1 MKSTLRH
8 YGPVALLLAV
18 ILAVSSC
25 LSLIIGR
32 RAQDDRPVVLATTY
46 PLYVAAQNVLGDS
59 DGVRLEM
66 LSGVGTGCLH
76 DYQLSPADRLLLAEA
91 DLVLCNGAGAEPFL
105 DGIVEESRRVDT
117 SAGLEFLYATDHH
130 HHEGEDHPH
139 DEADY
144 NEHVWLSPARYNKQV
159 ARVCEV
165 LKTLCPAEA
174 ETYADNAQAY
184 MEQILAI
191 DRRLPNLSGRPC
203 VLFQD
208 SLAYLA
214 DDVGLDVKMTL
225 AFDGDSGIA
234 AADLAAVERLAKEYP
249 DLLLIY
255 DTQYPIRYGAVDGL
269 VPAEQVL
276 ALETVVT
283 GKGRAT
289 DWLDAME
296 RNLAKLANAGGD
308 TP

>member
-32 RAQDDRPVVLATTY
+32 RAQDDRPMVLATTY

-59 DGVRLEM
+59 DGVRVAM
-66 LSGVGTGCLH
+66 LSGAGTGCLH
-76 DYQLSPADRLLLAEA
+76 DYQLSPSDRLALAEA
-91 DLVLCNGAGAEPFL
+91 DLVLCNGVGAEPFL
-105 DGIVEESRRVDT
+105 DGLVEERRRVDT
-117 SAGLEFLYATDHH
+117 SVGVGYLYAADHH
-130 HHEGEDHPH
+130 HHEGEEHQH
-139 DEADY
+139 GDENY
-144 NEHVWLSPARYNKQV
+144 NEHVWVSPQRYLQQV
-159 ARVCEV
+159 ERVRGALASLHPDGAAV
-165 LKTLCPAEA
+165 
-174 ETYADNAQAY
+174 YAANAQAY

-208 SLAYLA
+208 SLVYLA
-214 DDVGLDVKMTL
+214 ADVGLDVKLTL
-225 AFDGDSGIA
+225 AVDGDSGIA
-234 AADLAAVERLAKEYP
+234 AADLAAVERLAKENP

-255 DTQYPIRYGAVDGL
+255 DTQYPIRYGGVDGL
-269 VPAEQVL
+269 VPPQQVL
-276 ALETVVT
+276 ALETAVVGEGT
-283 GKGRAT
+283 PT

-296 RNLAKLANAGGD
+296 RNRKKLQQLGGD
-308 TP
+308 AP